1 MFEVG
6 GLFNLSLVSFVYGV
20 FGEHSTQTKMKMT
33 DPLEI

>member
-20 FGEHSTQTKMKMT
+20 ENTRLKTKMKMAST
-33 DPLEI
+33 QQ